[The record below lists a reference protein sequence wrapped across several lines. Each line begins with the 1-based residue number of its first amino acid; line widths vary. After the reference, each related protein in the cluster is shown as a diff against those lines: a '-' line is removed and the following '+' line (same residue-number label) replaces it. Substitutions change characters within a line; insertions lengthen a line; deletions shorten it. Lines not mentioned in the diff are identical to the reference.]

1 MRFQIVLTME
11 VVRMLEGIQDSR
23 IRSQLI
29 GRIDRLK
36 EDPDKQGKALT
47 GDLSGYR
54 SIRVAGQRYRI
65 IYSVEKD
72 QVQVVVIAAGIRRE
86 GDRRDIY
93 RLAQRLVRLGLVE
106 PPDTGVNSG
115 DFS

>member
-1 MRFQIVLTME
+1 MEFLIVLTSE
-11 VVRMLEGIQDSR
+11 VMRMLEGISDRR
-23 IRSQLI
+23 IRSQI
-29 GRIDRLK
+29 IRRIDQLK

-47 GDLSGYR
+47 GSLSGYR

-86 GDRRDIY
+86 GHRRDIY
-93 RLAQRLVRLGLVE
+93 RLAQRLVRLGLDE
-106 PPDTGVNSG
+106 PPDTGNE
-115 DFS
+115 